1 LLQEQIKTLQV
12 SGLNDAVPGQAWL
25 PQFQEQIRKQ
35 AMQIML
41 FFLKKNIDSTQTCL
55 KMEPAAAA
63 ESSSCQRKKAR
74 RLLYQ
79 S

>member
-41 FFLKKNIDSTQTCL
+41 FFLKKNIDCADGLYRTTTGTNPLEQL
-55 KMEPAAAA
+55 
-63 ESSSCQRKKAR
+63 CQDMRYIIVMVA
-74 RLLYQ
+74 
-79 S
+79 